1 MISLIISFYKRP
13 DFLEL
18 ILQSLD
24 RQSFTNFEVIIAEDN
39 NDPQTV
45 EFVDKARLRHRYNIL
60 HVSQEDKGFRKNKI
74 LNKALKIASYETIIF
89 LDGDSIPHKN
99 FIEQYYKH
107 IARRTACFGRRVML
121 GENFTSILLR
131 KQGIG
136 SLRIFLM
143 LFSDSKKIE
152 EGLYLPWF
160 KKIKTGYRGIMG
172 CNWGISK
179 QDLIEVNGFDEDYI
193 HACVGE
199 DNDIE
204 WRLRLN
210 GIHFKSLKH
219 KAIVFHMHHLENY
232 TNEASL
238 LNNELFEEKKKLQKA
253 VCLNGLTKVTG

>member
-13 DFLEL
+13 DFLEQ

-107 IARRTACFGRRVML
+107 IA
-121 GENFTSILLR
+121 
-131 KQGIG
+131 
-136 SLRIFLM
+136 
-143 LFSDSKKIE
+143 
-152 EGLYLPWF
+152 
-160 KKIKTGYRGIMG
+160 
-172 CNWGISK
+172 
-179 QDLIEVNGFDEDYI
+179 
-193 HACVGE
+193 
-199 DNDIE
+199 
-204 WRLRLN
+204 
-210 GIHFKSLKH
+210 
-219 KAIVFHMHHLENY
+219 
-232 TNEASL
+232 
-238 LNNELFEEKKKLQKA
+238 
-253 VCLNGLTKVTG
+253 